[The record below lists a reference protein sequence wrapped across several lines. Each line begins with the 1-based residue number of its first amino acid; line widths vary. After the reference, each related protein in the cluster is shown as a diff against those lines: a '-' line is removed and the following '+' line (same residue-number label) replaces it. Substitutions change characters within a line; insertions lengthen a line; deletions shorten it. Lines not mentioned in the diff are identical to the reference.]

1 MRAVIDTNV
10 LFEGLTK
17 QGGVCGL
24 VVDAWLARLYRP
36 CVSTALAYQYADV
49 LGRKLSERRWAS
61 LKPVLEKILVQAAPV
76 MIYFTWR
83 PTSPDPGDDLV
94 IDCAMNAGAPVVT
107 ANVQDFRR
115 AHQALG
121 LAGLTPIEFLLRLDS
136 ETRRDDDGAIDLA
149 FAGHVTS

>member
-17 QGGVCGL
+17 QGGACGL

-49 LGRKLSERRWAS
+49 LGRKLSERRWAI
-61 LKPVLEKILVQAAPV
+61 LKPVLERMLAQAEPV
-76 MIYFTWR
+76 LIYFTWR

-94 IDCAMNAGAPVVT
+94 IDCAMNAGAPVIT
-107 ANVQDFRR
+107 SNVRDYRR

-121 LAGLTPIEFLLRLDS
+121 LAVFTPTEFLVKLDN
-136 ETRRDDDGAIDLA
+136 ELGRG
-149 FAGHVTS
+149 